1 MVFLIFTLS
10 LSWNLYFKS
19 GTYLLLVSIHEK
31 IWMTVSKKWRWDRW
45 ICQSKIL
52 FFIGA
57 AVKFFQVLHLY
68 RSVYSLYATCLP
80 SLDLENYGKLSAY
93 VAWFYLNVF
102 YLLIFIITSVRYL
115 MVYLHCLIFT
125 TILLQQLRLRWEVS
139 LEADT
144 QYYRRLCFLSFLLLI
159 LYPQVTRDQSFVLLI
174 TSHLVSLKLVTLD
187 TGGLT
192 PFA

>member
-1 MVFLIFTLS
+1 M
-10 LSWNLYFKS
+10 K
-19 GTYLLLVSIHEK
+19 K
-31 IWMTVSKKWRWDRW
+31 IKWQSVQNEDETVEFAKANYS
-45 ICQSKIL
+45 
-52 FFIGA
+52 FIGA
-57 AVKFFQVLHLY
+57 AVKFLQVLHLY
-68 RSVYSLYATCLP
+68 RNVYSLYSICLP

-93 VAWFYLNVF
+93 VAWFYLNGF

-125 TILLQQLRLRWEVS
+125 TILLQQLRLRWEVP

-144 QYYRRLCFLSFLLLI
+144 EYYRRLCFLPFLLLI
-159 LYPQVTRDQSFVLLI
+159 LYPQVTRDESFVLLI
-174 TSHLVSLKLVTLD
+174 TCHLVSLKLVTLD